1 MSNTGA
7 AHSPQEGIYCVVM
20 AWLGKEEFKGR
31 LETLGEGKD
40 DLSLGSNWS
49 KTSADEL
56 DSGSEVER
64 LIKEKGDEADE
75 GCLEYFGG
83 NS

>member
-1 MSNTGA
+1 
-7 AHSPQEGIYCVVM
+7 M
-20 AWLGKEEFKGR
+20 AGLGKEEFKER
-31 LETLGEGKD
+31 LETLGESKD

-49 KTSADEL
+49 RTSADKL
-56 DSGSEVER
+56 DSGSKVGR

-75 GCLEYFGG
+75 GCLEYSSG

>member
-1 MSNTGA
+1 M
-7 AHSPQEGIYCVVM
+7 
-20 AWLGKEEFKGR
+20 
-31 LETLGEGKD
+31 LEEGKD

-49 KTSADEL
+49 RMSADEL

-75 GCLEYFGG
+75 GCLEYSSG